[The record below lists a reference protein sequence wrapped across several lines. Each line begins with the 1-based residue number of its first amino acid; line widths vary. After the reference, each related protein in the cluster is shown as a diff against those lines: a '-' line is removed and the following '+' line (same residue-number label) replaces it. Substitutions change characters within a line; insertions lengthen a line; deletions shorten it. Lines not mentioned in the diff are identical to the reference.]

1 MNKLIR
7 AGVAALTLTLAF
19 SPWAGAQAC
28 MFSGGNQAQCG
39 VRCHNVKDFWLQA
52 ACALGATAP
61 VTR

>member
-7 AGVAALTLTLAF
+7 AGVAALAMTLAF

-28 MFSGGNQAQCG
+28 AFTGGNQAQCA
-39 VRCHNVKDFWLQA
+39 VRCHNVSNFWEQA

-61 VTR
+61 AE